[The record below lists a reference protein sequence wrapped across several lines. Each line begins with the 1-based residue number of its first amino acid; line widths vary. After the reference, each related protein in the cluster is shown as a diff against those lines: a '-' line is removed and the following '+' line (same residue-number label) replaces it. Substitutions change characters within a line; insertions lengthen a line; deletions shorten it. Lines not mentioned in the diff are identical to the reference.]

1 MPNSEIYNTSA
12 RRDIPTEVTWQH
24 SMQNTHPSSYS
35 ESAERW
41 YSETLTELFPVT
53 PWSFLSLATG
63 ETNIYYPE
71 GEMLH
76 HKNKGKALKVQQ
88 GTTETWGTLDR
99 GKENKTNMMSSAPPS
114 TIMTTGL
121 WFSIK
126 MGKTQNWRASKVIFS
141 PGPHCQRLH
150 SN

>member
-12 RRDIPTEVTWQH
+12 RRDIPTEVTWQY

-53 PWSFLSLATG
+53 PWFFLSLATG

-76 HKNKGKALKVQQ
+76 HKSKGKALKVQQ

-99 GKENKTNMMSSAPPS
+99 GKENKIQINY
-114 TIMTTGL
+114 
-121 WFSIK
+121 W
-126 MGKTQNWRASKVIFS
+126 VCIFLIILE
-141 PGPHCQRLH
+141 CEK
-150 SN
+150 SNIHLPKCF